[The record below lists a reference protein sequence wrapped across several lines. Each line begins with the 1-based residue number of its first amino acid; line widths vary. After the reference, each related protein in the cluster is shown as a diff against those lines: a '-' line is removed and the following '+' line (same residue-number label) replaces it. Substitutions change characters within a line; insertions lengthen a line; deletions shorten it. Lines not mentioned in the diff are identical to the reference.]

1 MNYGSLELSWETTR
15 NLILSATLL
24 LIALALGFLAYKIL
38 LWAAGRWFNRLPGH
52 WMKALPGYA
61 RAPLRLL
68 LPLFFLN
75 IALPALKVSP
85 AARELLTHVGTLLF
99 IAAMAYLCISLIA
112 LLRDYMLSRH
122 DIAVSDNLLARKA
135 YTRVRILE
143 KSLQLLVAIATV
155 AFMLMTF
162 DRVRQVGVSILA
174 SAGIAGII
182 LGLAAQKSLGNLL
195 AGIQIAL
202 TQPIRIDDAVIVEG
216 EFGNIEEINLT
227 YVVVR
232 LWDLR
237 RLVVPINW
245 FLDNAFQNWTRTST
259 ELLGTVELYTD
270 YTVPVEALRAE
281 AKRVVESSPL
291 WDKKV
296 NVFQV
301 TECRPDV
308 LQVRVL
314 LSASSAGRAF
324 DLRCHVREKMVEYL
338 HKNYPD
344 NLPRYRAELKGLEG
358 KTGPMET
365 ASSSSPS
372 APAPSSPAG

>member
-1 MNYGSLELSWETTR
+1 
-15 NLILSATLL
+15 
-24 LIALALGFLAYKIL
+24 
-38 LWAAGRWFNRLPGH
+38 
-52 WMKALPGYA
+52 
-61 RAPLRLL
+61 
-68 LPLFFLN
+68 
-75 IALPALKVSP
+75 
-85 AARELLTHVGTLLF
+85 
-99 IAAMAYLCISLIA
+99 
-112 LLRDYMLSRH
+112 LSRH
-122 DIAVSDNLLARKA
+122 DISVSDNLLARKA
-135 YTRVRILE
+135 YTRVRVLE
-143 KSLQLLVAIATV
+143 KSLQLLVAIATI

-162 DRVRQVGVSILA
+162 DGVRQVGVSILA

-182 LGLAAQKSLGNLL
+182 LGLAAQKSLGNLM

-245 FLDNAFQNWTRTST
+245 FIDNAFQNWTRTST

-281 AKRVVESSPL
+281 AKRLVESAAL

-296 NVFQV
+296 FAFQV
-301 TECRPDV
+301 TECRPEC

-314 LSASSAGRAF
+314 LSALSSGRLF
-324 DLRCHVREKMVEYL
+324 DLRCEVREKMVAYL
-338 HKNYPD
+338 REKHAGS
-344 NLPRYRAELKGLEG
+344 LPRYRAALDVDFRS
-358 KTGPMET
+358 PRS
-365 ASSSSPS
+365 ASAPS
-372 APAPSSPAG
+372 ALAPSTPER